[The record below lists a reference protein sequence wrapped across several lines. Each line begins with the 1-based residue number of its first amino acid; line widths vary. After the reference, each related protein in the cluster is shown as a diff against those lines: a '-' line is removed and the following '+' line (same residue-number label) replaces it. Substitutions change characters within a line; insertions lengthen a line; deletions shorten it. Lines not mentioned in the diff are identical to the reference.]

1 MKSELQTV
9 YDECARCNRCGF
21 CQAVCPIFDITKDE
35 RSVARGHNS
44 LVRNLA
50 EGKLNVNKELKSPL
64 FECLLCK
71 SCAVNCFPGVET
83 HKIVVQGRAEYL
95 RQAGQP
101 KIMHFLFHSLLP
113 DHKRLGKYLK
123 PVVLGKNTGMSKLAR
138 TLGVL
143 KWFRRDLDKAE
154 EIVQK
159 LPTKSFRD
167 RLPNINLSPESPN
180 AKLAYFVG
188 CGFNFVLP
196 HCSEATIDVLV
207 RQGAEIQV
215 PNTGCCGLP
224 AYVYGDLEAAK
235 RIAKKNID
243 QLDKLDFDI
252 ILTECASCSSFLKE
266 YAELLADEPDW
277 AERASRVSHKI
288 KGFSEYMVD
297 KMPKPKQIDQGS
309 LRVTYHDPCHMC
321 RYQNITQEPR
331 QLLKQAPGVE
341 FVELPEADLCC
352 GAAGS
357 YNIMHYEQSMVVLD
371 RKMKNLQRLE
381 ADVLTT
387 ECPGCCIQL
396 SYGVRRFNL
405 PTKVLHISELLR
417 ERYWGIESSQT
428 TPRQ

>member
-1 MKSELQTV
+1 MSTELQTV

-44 LVRNLA
+44 LIRNLI
-50 EGKLNVNKELKSPL
+50 EGKLDVNSELKSPL

-71 SCAVNCFPGVET
+71 SCVVNCFPGVET

-95 RQAGQP
+95 RQAGEP
-101 KIMHFLFHSLLP
+101 KMMHFLFHKLLP

-123 PVVLGKNTGMSKLAR
+123 PVVWGKNSGMSKLGR
-138 TLGVL
+138 SLGVL

-154 EIVQK
+154 DIVEK
-159 LPTKSFRD
+159 LPKQSFRD
-167 RLPNINLSPESPN
+167 KLPNITLSPPN
-180 AKLAYFVG
+180 PTEKIGYFVG

-207 RQGAEIQV
+207 RQGLQV
-215 PNTGCCGLP
+215 TVPDTGCCGLP

-235 RIAKKNID
+235 KMARKNIEYLESLGVD
-243 QLDKLDFDI
+243 T
-252 ILTECASCSSFLKE
+252 ILTECASCSSFLKD
-266 YAELLADEPDW
+266 YAELLADDPDW
-277 AERASRVSHKI
+277 SERASQISKKI
-288 KGFSEYMVD
+288 VGFSEYMVD
-297 KMPKPKQIDQGS
+297 KLPEVEDSTFTPLK
-309 LRVTYHDPCHMC
+309 VTYHDPCHMC
-321 RYQNITQEPR
+321 RYQNVTQEPR
-331 QLLKQAPGVE
+331 QLLKQTPGVE

-357 YNIMHYEQSMVVLD
+357 YNIMHYNQSMVVLD
-371 RKMKNLQRLE
+371 RKMKNLQNIE

-396 SYGVRRFNL
+396 SYGVRKSHL
-405 PTKVLHISELLR
+405 PTKVLHISELIR
-417 ERYWGIESSQT
+417 DRFWSNHK
-428 TPRQ
+428 